1 MKEDKTIVFALNNM
15 KAHVVNHRLVGK
27 ILHLRGA
34 KAPGH
39 KLRKNISII
48 IVASMTDEVV

>member
-39 KLRKNISII
+39 KLRKNHILYNCGKY
-48 IVASMTDEVV
+48 D